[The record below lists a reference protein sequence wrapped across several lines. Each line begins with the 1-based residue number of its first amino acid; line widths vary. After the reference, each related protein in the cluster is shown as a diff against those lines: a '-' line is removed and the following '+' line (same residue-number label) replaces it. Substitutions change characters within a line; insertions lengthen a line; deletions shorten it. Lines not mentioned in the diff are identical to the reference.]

1 MNPATARIFASGNC
15 THEGRL
21 IVAST
26 ELIVL
31 IVGDSGL
38 RSALIAR
45 LSLDG
50 ESLVTLEVDPEDPAL
65 ERIAPSQSIL
75 VIDGGRLD
83 GRLQVLAESGR
94 WGGIIALADA
104 AAETRMDRVSVLD
117 RKSALVEIRETLRR
131 WRAADQGH

>member
-1 MNPATARIFASGNC
+1 M
-15 THEGRL
+15 
-21 IVAST
+21 AST

-75 VIDGGRLD
+75 VIDGSRLD

>member
-1 MNPATARIFASGNC
+1 MNPATMGIFSSGNC

-38 RSALIAR
+38 RTALIAR

-50 ESLVTLEVDPEDPAL
+50 ESLVTLETDPDNPAL
-65 ERIAPSQSIL
+65 RRITPSESIL
-75 VIDGGRLD
+75 VTDVDRLD
-83 GRLQVLAESGR
+83 ADLQMLAENGH
-94 WGGIIALADA
+94 WGGIIVLADA
-104 AAETRMDRVSVLD
+104 AREFGAKRVRILD
-117 RKSALVEIRETLRR
+117 RKSALVEVRETLTR
-131 WRAADQGH
+131 WRAAGPGR

>member
-75 VIDGGRLD
+75 VIDGSRLD

>member
-1 MNPATARIFASGNC
+1 MGIFASGNC

-50 ESLVTLEVDPEDPAL
+50 ESLVTLETDPEDPAL
-65 ERIAPSQSIL
+65 RRITPSDSIL
-75 VIDGGRLD
+75 VTDGDRPDGG
-83 GRLQVLAESGR
+83 LQAMAEGGH
-94 WGGIIALADA
+94 WGGIIVLADA
-104 AAETRMDRVSVLD
+104 ARESGAGRVRILD
-117 RKSALVEIRETLRR
+117 RKSALVEVGETLTR
-131 WRAADQGH
+131 WRAAGARR